1 MTTVFLSFIGDILR
15 ANIAL
20 AGDFKIMLVSEAYT
34 PDDTGH
40 TRRSDITNEVSGDG
54 YTAGGVAIIPEVID
68 DVANSR
74 IKIRFPQ
81 TTFSNVTVGARGC
94 VIYRARGGAASADEL
109 VCYGDLGETVDV
121 EAGDFVI
128 EETDLNVSFGG

>member
-1 MTTVFLSFIGDILR
+1 MTTVFLSFLGDILR

-20 AGDFKIMLVSEAYT
+20 AGDFKIMLVSESYT

-54 YTAGGVAIIPEVID
+54 YTEGGVAIIPEVID

-81 TTFSNVTVGARGC
+81 TTFSDRKSVV
-94 VIYRARGGAASADEL
+94 
-109 VCYGDLGETVDV
+109 
-121 EAGDFVI
+121 
-128 EETDLNVSFGG
+128 